1 MIKIVVYI
9 DWLIYYYIDTTQQDG
24 SYQRTGFVCV
34 IPAEGTDILAQ
45 NVGDP
50 IPTTPLCSQIPDHNI
65 SGTENQK
72 SVSPV
77 LSHLIK

>member
-1 MIKIVVYI
+1 
-9 DWLIYYYIDTTQQDG
+9 
-24 SYQRTGFVCV
+24 V